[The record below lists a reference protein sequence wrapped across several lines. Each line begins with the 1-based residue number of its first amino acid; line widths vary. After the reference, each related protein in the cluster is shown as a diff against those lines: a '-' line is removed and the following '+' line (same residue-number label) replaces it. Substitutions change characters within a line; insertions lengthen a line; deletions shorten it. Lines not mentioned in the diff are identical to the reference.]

1 MKKIFILL
9 VLMLSALSAQGQSAL
24 RQLESMAGRSIN
36 SFSVPDPGPPMLV
49 ERDSDSY
56 SSSSSS
62 SSSYTSSY
70 SELGS
75 ALGSAL
81 ADGLFNWIDSLIEK
95 ARENRAHKQAL
106 KAQGASSR
114 SNATKYTRTSN
125 YKLKDV
131 KPINAGKTLQVE
143 TGVAGDYSVYAKY
156 DQKGKPKYGI
166 RDAAN
171 KKWVYKPVS
180 EGIKIVGLHGAT
192 VTRDGKTGIVDP
204 VTGKVVEALDY
215 DKYRAFCYPD
225 SPSNMV
231 IALGKTAL
239 DGQETWQMFHPD
251 ADGNYVSDG
260 KTYAEVNF
268 FEDGTGQKIMY
279 REQGGKVGLLNGKG
293 ESVLP
298 PVFDGLSSINY
309 TVDNV
314 AYYQA
319 SVKTNSGASLKGIV
333 DETGRS
339 IIPCSFDKVD
349 TKSFGSYGIKV
360 ESEGKQGVYGVDG
373 YPILP
378 AGFDKVELDH
388 FYDGQKH
395 RAFYRGYTTDAH
407 GKQISILTDTNG
419 RPLTEFVS
427 GTASADLIKDQAAD
441 LMEYRI

>member
-1 MKKIFILL
+1 
-9 VLMLSALSAQGQSAL
+9 MLSAFAAQGQSAL
-24 RQLESMAGRSIN
+24 RQLESMAGRSIS

-62 SSSYTSSY
+62 SSYSSSSYTSSY
-70 SELGS
+70 YELGS
-75 ALGSAL
+75 VL
-81 ADGLFNWIDSLIEK
+81 ADGLFNWIDSLIER
-95 ARENRAHKQAL
+95 ARENRARKQAL

-131 KPINAGKTLQVE
+131 KPINAGKTLKVE
-143 TGVAGDYSVYAKY
+143 SGAAGDYSVYAKY
-156 DQKGKPKYGI
+156 DQKGNPKYGI
-166 RDAAN
+166 KDAAG

-231 IALGKTAL
+231 IALGKTAP
-239 DGQETWQMFHPD
+239 DGQEAWQMFHPD

-260 KTYAEVNF
+260 KTYSRVNF

-279 REQGGKVGLLNGKG
+279 QEQGGKVGLLNGKG
-293 ESVLP
+293 ERILP
-298 PVFDGLSSINY
+298 PVFDDLSSINY

-319 SVKTNSGASLKGIV
+319 SVKTDSGASLKGIV

-360 ESEGKQGVYGVDG
+360 ESEGKQGVYDVDG

-395 RAFYRGYTTDAH
+395 RAFYRGYTTD
-407 GKQISILTDTNG
+407 GEGRQVSILVDTHGN
-419 RPLTEFVS
+419 PLTEFVP
-427 GTASADLIKDQAAD
+427 GIASSSLIENLASE
-441 LMEYRI
+441 LEEFRI